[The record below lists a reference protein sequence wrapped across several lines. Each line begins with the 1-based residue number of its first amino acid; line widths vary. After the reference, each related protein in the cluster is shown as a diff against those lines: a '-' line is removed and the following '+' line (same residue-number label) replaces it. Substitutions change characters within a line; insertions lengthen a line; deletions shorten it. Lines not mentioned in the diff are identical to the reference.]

1 MASLL
6 HGQYLRNPSDV
17 DLPGPK
23 TELRLVTNFCI
34 TFPIFSCLTF
44 VSMVFE
50 WLILEQLFLVFYMIN
65 FLVQQIPIIDDGEW
79 SDRDEAEGEEDEL
92 EEEEEEEDVPATKKN
107 KLEAGKAEEAQ
118 GPKEAATPPPAIKQ

>member
-1 MASLL
+1 
-6 HGQYLRNPSDV
+6 
-17 DLPGPK
+17 
-23 TELRLVTNFCI
+23 
-34 TFPIFSCLTF
+34 
-44 VSMVFE
+44 
-50 WLILEQLFLVFYMIN
+50 MIN

-118 GPKEAATPPPAIKQ
+118 GPKEAATPPPAIKQWVLSFELVEGEKGQTLCKRDNCLEEGNLLV